1 LDKGLTWET
10 NLWQSL
16 KTTKLAQVVVIHD
29 DKTETVLKKC
39 QRIKPDAICIV
50 NRALEPGRLK
60 VPVIAVWG
68 DLESPE
74 QVKLSQKLGGVVDF
88 NIYTA
93 TSVALHGIK
102 TKKPYIYF
110 WVPKDSAVF
119 FNPKR
124 KRDID
129 VSFVGSLKPARAK
142 VINYL
147 IKHKVK
153 VLVKG
158 GHLSTKEYAGLMQRS
173 KISLNFSRSGW
184 LPVVTARSF
193 EITACGAMLLEEAS
207 PETAKLFIP
216 GVDYLP
222 WFSKNDLL
230 EKIRCYLQHDQ
241 AREAIAKSGCSRCS
255 RDYSAIRFWQSVLG
269 MIKGEREKSNA
280 VKLLALEDRR
290 LKTLDWLFRDR
301 YRRLFCYYIERI

>member
-1 LDKGLTWET
+1 M
-10 NLWQSL
+10 WQSL
-16 KTTKLAQVVVIHD
+16 KTTGLAQVVVIHD
-29 DKTETVLKKC
+29 DKTDTVLKKC
-39 QRIKPDAICIV
+39 RRIKPDAIFV
-50 NRALEPGRLK
+50 VRRALELGRLK
-60 VPVIAVWG
+60 IPVVAIWG

-74 QVKLSQKLGGVVDF
+74 QVKLSQKLAGVVDF

-110 WVPKDSAVF
+110 WVPKDSTVF
-119 FNPKR
+119 YNPKI

-147 IKHKVK
+147 SKHKVQ

-158 GHLSTKEYAGLMQRS
+158 GDLSTKEYAGLMQRS
-173 KISLNFSRSGW
+173 KISLNFSYSGW

-193 EITACGAMLLEEAS
+193 EITACGAMLLEEAG

-216 GVDYLP
+216 GVDYVP
-222 WFSKNDLL
+222 WFSNKDCLK
-230 EKIRCYLQHDQ
+230 KIRYYLKHDQ
-241 AREAIAKSGCSRCS
+241 AREEIAKSGCGRCS
-255 RDYSAIRFWQSVLG
+255 RDYSAIRFWQLVLG
-269 MIKGEREKSNA
+269 MIEGEREKVSA
-280 VKLLALEDRR
+280 VKLLALKDRR
-290 LKTLDWLFRDR
+290 LKTLDWFFRDR
-301 YRRLFCYYIERI
+301 YRRLFCYYIDRI